1 MSDWETELVR
11 RGLELLG
18 AFTFCRVFVL
28 EIWRG
33 VRPLFRQKR
42 KRVKQA

>member
-1 MSDWETELVR
+1 MSDWETDVVSS
-11 RGLELLG
+11 GLKLLG

-33 VRPLFRQKR
+33 VRPLFHR
-42 KRVKQA
+42 KRRQQR